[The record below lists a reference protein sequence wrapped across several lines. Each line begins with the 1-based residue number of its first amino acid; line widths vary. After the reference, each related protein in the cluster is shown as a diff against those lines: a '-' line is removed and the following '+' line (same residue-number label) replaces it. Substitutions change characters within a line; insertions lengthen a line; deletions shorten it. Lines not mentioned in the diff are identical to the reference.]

1 MHECSFKLYTKCTI
15 NNKVYSAVQFGFSNQ
30 FSWEGDNNMYLFTMK
45 YLFLNTN
52 MHANSIYLAF
62 EQYPS
67 LIINFRYL
75 FLWQKQINKNISWL
89 VYAVQCTT
97 WSAFKI
103 STFILCAKSIRTV
116 QSYRIINTF
125 CQYVQYY
132 L

>member
-1 MHECSFKLYTKCTI
+1 MHDHECSFKLYTKCTI

-89 VYAVQCTT
+89 VGYMLSNAQHDQPLKFQHSSCVMQKAYA
-97 WSAFKI
+97 
-103 STFILCAKSIRTV
+103 
-116 QSYRIINTF
+116 
-125 CQYVQYY
+125 QYSHTE
-132 L
+132 